1 MPFAHVGCAGQAPV
15 LELRPRCG
23 LLDHEVHHFL
33 QLTADEILVDADGGN
48 PAAAPAIEAQ
58 QAAATISPEL
68 RDREPSTGTAAG
80 TAIIRVLAAASL
92 SGVDNQL
99 VLELELSCWLHEVL
113 GAWPCRTAFT
123 LGRGPSDELVALR

>member
-1 MPFAHVGCAGQAPV
+1 
-15 LELRPRCG
+15 
-23 LLDHEVHHFL
+23 
-33 QLTADEILVDADGGN
+33 LTADEILVDADGGN
-48 PAAAPAIEAQ
+48 PAAAPAIDAQ

-99 VLELELSCWLHEVL
+99 VLELELSCWLHVVL
-113 GAWPCRTAFT
+113 GCVAVSYGFHLAWGTFR
-123 LGRGPSDELVALR
+123 